1 MIIDKIKVK
10 NYKIFKEKIIP
21 LNENMNIFVGE
32 NDAGKST
39 ILEIINLITTGKING
54 YFIDRQITV
63 NFFNYEVRKNYI
75 EKITAGEYVELPEI
89 MIEAYCKK
97 EDNSDFKGTN
107 NTLGEE
113 CPGIAFYYRFD
124 QDNSDIYK
132 KKLKEGKILDIPL
145 EFYKIEFIGFH
156 GSSVTS
162 KYLPFKVAAIDA
174 SKRDYNNLLN
184 RFVSEN
190 MEQFL
195 SDEDKVMLRSEY
207 RKSIMSFNNLPNI
220 KLLNSK
226 LKENVKLNEKSISIN
241 LKDENVDNWKDD
253 IEISVDNIPFDN
265 IGFGSR
271 NSMKIEL
278 ALRNNK
284 DTVSTLIIEEPENNL
299 SYTNMAKL
307 IFKIAEKNNDK
318 QIFIATHS
326 SYIANKL
333 DLQNIHIVHNGDV
346 NSLKNLDK
354 DTTNYF
360 KKLPGFDTLRVILA
374 NKVILVEGPADDLI
388 IQRAYKDNY
397 NKLPINDGI
406 DVIAV
411 NSLAFK
417 RYCDIAILV
426 NKEIIIVT
434 DNDGNI
440 DKNIKKKYDGYIE
453 KSNIRICYEKDE
465 NLNTLEP
472 SIIAANTINGKIS
485 EDFIEGI
492 SKNESMKGKTKEEIQ
507 DFMEQN
513 KSEWSMRIFDYEKKI
528 KYPQY
533 ILDAIK

>member
-10 NYKIFKEKIIP
+10 NYKIFKERTIV
-21 LNENMNIFVGE
+21 LNDNTNIFVGE

-39 ILEIINLITTGKING
+39 ILEIVNLITTGKING
-54 YFIDRQITV
+54 YFIDRQITS
-63 NFFNYEVRKNYI
+63 NFFNYEVRNDYI
-75 EKITAGEYVELPEI
+75 KHITNGEYAELPEI

-97 EDNSDFKGTN
+97 EEYTDYRGTN
-107 NTLGEE
+107 NTLGED
-113 CPGIAFYYRFD
+113 CPGISFYYRFN
-124 QDNSDIYK
+124 QENADIYK
-132 KKLKEGKILDIPL
+132 KKLKECEILDIPL

-156 GSSVTS
+156 GNSITS
-162 KYLPFKVAAIDA
+162 RYLPFKVATIDA

-207 RKSIMSFNNLPNI
+207 RKSIMSFNNIPNI
-220 KLLNSK
+220 QALNSK
-226 LKENVKLNEKSISIN
+226 LKENVKLNEKSITIN
-241 LKDENVDNWKDD
+241 LKDENVDNWKED
-253 IEISVDNIPFDN
+253 IEIAVDNIPFGN

-278 ALRNNK
+278 ALQNNK

-307 IFKIAEKNNDK
+307 IFKIEENTDK

-333 DLQNIHIVHNGDV
+333 DLQNIHIVHKGNV
-346 NSLKNLDK
+346 SSLQKLSE
-354 DTTNYF
+354 DTRNYF

-388 IQRAYKDNY
+388 IQRAYKDKY

-411 NSLAFK
+411 NALAFK

-426 NKEIIIVT
+426 NKKITIVT
-434 DNDGNI
+434 DNDGDIN
-440 DKNIKKKYDGYIE
+440 KNITQKYDGYID
-453 KSNIRICYEKDE
+453 KSNIKICYDKDE

-472 SIIAANTINGKIS
+472 SIIAANTINGKVS
-485 EDFIEGI
+485 DNFIDGI
-492 SKNESMKGKTKEEIQ
+492 SKNGSMRGKTKEEIEI
-507 DFMEQN
+507 FMENN
-513 KSEWSMRIFDYEKKI
+513 KTEWSMRVFDYDKKI

-533 ILDAIK
+533 ILDAIE